1 MSNISLGIDVSKLE
15 LSVAL
20 LKDNKSI
27 KLKFSNDIVG
37 FKKLYK
43 WLCANKATDIKMC
56 MEATGHYS
64 LGIADF
70 LYQKKCDVYIINPF
84 CIKSFANGKLSR
96 NKTDE
101 ADAVIIAQYIK
112 QTQAAPY
119 KPAPKIIREI
129 RELDKTLEAMKINRA
144 QVKTRLADGSY
155 LPQKIISIWKTTL
168 EHLDLQIKNIETSL
182 HDLISAKSELK
193 QDYEN
198 LQTIPGISST
208 TAITILALVPD
219 ISEFINARQLAA
231 FAGLTPKQRTSGRSI
246 RGKTKLSKMGSIR
259 LRKALFFPAI
269 SAKQYNP
276 VVKKFCDNLRNKSK
290 CKMVVIGAAM
300 RKLMHIIFAIF
311 KHKVVFNTNLNSIT
325 SL

>member
-20 LKDNKSI
+20 LKDNRSI

-56 MEATGHYS
+56 MEATGHYCF
-64 LGIADF
+64 GIADF
-70 LYQKKCDVYIINPF
+70 LF
-84 CIKSFANGKLSR
+84 
-96 NKTDE
+96 
-101 ADAVIIAQYIK
+101 
-112 QTQAAPY
+112 
-119 KPAPKIIREI
+119 
-129 RELDKTLEAMKINRA
+129 
-144 QVKTRLADGSY
+144 
-155 LPQKIISIWKTTL
+155 

-182 HDLISAKSELK
+182 HELISTKSKLK

-269 SAKQYNP
+269 SAKRYNP

-300 RKLMHIIFAIF
+300 RKLMHIIFAIL
-311 KHKVVFNTNLNSIT
+311 KHKVAFNANLNSVT
-325 SL
+325 PL